1 VTVTTNAPDL
11 VASSVEVAVMVAVSA
26 PVLGGVK
33 VTPVPEAT
41 FAEVLNVP
49 PPVGL
54 TERFTLFVKAP
65 VPVTVGVQ
73 VAV

>member
-1 VTVTTNAPDL
+1 
-11 VASSVEVAVMVAVSA
+11 MVAVSA

-41 FAEVLNVP
+41 FVDVLKVP

-54 TERFTLFVKAP
+54 TERFTVFVKAP

-73 VAV
+73 LAV